1 MTKAT
6 RVTRGPC
13 GRRRPFPA
21 CLAADGGARPWP
33 STLRPPCA
41 WCACAPPLFLAYA
54 RLMPCASL
62 PPLAAVAMCNFANPG
77 CLLAAQSL
85 WATEWR
91 SQVMT
96 GWVWRAVNG
105 AAFMVDVRPNWRP
118 SVPPVL
124 PFLVVCLGVVCRW
137 GCLWG
142 CSNPLTLSVCR
153 VI

>member
-1 MTKAT
+1 MS
-6 RVTRGPC
+6 RG
-13 GRRRPFPA
+13 GRRREA
-21 CLAADGGARPWP
+21 MAEH
-33 STLRPPCA
+33 SPPPLCVVRMR
-41 WCACAPPLFLAYA
+41 APPLSCLCALDA
-54 RLMPCASL
+54 LRLSSPSRSRGF
-62 PPLAAVAMCNFANPG
+62 VYFANPG

-91 SQVMT
+91 SQVVT
-96 GWVWRAVNG
+96 GWVRRAANG
-105 AAFMVDVRPNWRP
+105 AAFTVGVRPNWRP